1 MSEINIIDN
10 IDDFEEEMMKHL
22 PRVLPDLE
30 DLDWILTKPAYNMNY
45 NIYEYVLYALATF
58 IMAQKLH
65 EHVDNMFTCIMMS
78 VSKAKALGVYHNAE
92 ETDPLWDEDSQ
103 AYDILPRL
111 KELYIQGYRTQNPHE
126 GEDPEWDDWWNEVKD
141 FIPYLSM

>member
-1 MSEINIIDN
+1 MSNERENKTFDI
-10 IDDFEEEMMKHL
+10 
-22 PRVLPDLE
+22 

-58 IMAQKLH
+58 IMAQKSHAL
-65 EHVDNMFTCIMMS
+65 VDNMFTCIMMS
-78 VSKAKALGVYHNAE
+78 VSKAKALGVYHNAD

-111 KELYIQGYRTQNPHE
+111 KELYIQGYRTQNPNE
-126 GEDPEWDDWWNEVKD
+126 GEYPEWDDWWNDVKD